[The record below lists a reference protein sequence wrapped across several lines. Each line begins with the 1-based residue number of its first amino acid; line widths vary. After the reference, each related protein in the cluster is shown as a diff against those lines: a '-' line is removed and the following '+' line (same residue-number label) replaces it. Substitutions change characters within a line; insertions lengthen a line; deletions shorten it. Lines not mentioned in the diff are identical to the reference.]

1 MWPWKLCRWTLSS
14 PTVCVWPWKLCRQT
28 LSSPT
33 PPAPPR
39 PVCTCD
45 LGTTPTCVYMWPWKV
60 ACVRVWLQP
69 VCADD
74 SGWEKSLKIVPVCTC
89 DSKVCARMTPWPF
102 VSPAGPPNSGDFETR
117 SGRKKWSFETS
128 REGTFGQ
135 AMMNKHE
142 QQQQFSAN
150 FKLPFS
156 SCQATATFLLSLNP
170 TSCTDLKMGGYGILE
185 RLPGYFW
192 ESRCSTEGLTLGY
205 LPLF

>member
-1 MWPWKLCRWTLSS
+1 MLWKLLAGCTSHLSPFRTTFS
-14 PTVCVWPWKLCRQT
+14 DKHQGGLVRFIPERKLKSVYKEPW
-28 LSSPT
+28 
-33 PPAPPR
+33 
-39 PVCTCD
+39 VH
-45 LGTTPTCVYMWPWKV
+45 
-60 ACVRVWLQP
+60 
-69 VCADD
+69 
-74 SGWEKSLKIVPVCTC
+74 
-89 DSKVCARMTPWPF
+89 F

-135 AMMNKHE
+135 AMMKKHE

-150 FKLPFS
+150 FKLFS
-156 SCQATATFLLSLNP
+156 SCQAIATFLLFLNP

-205 LPLF
+205 GFKLGISGYEIHRKFDHFLSSYLIIYFWAHLFWAIAIHSLSLTSLL